1 MYAELAI
8 AFVAGI
14 VWSCADPGVLSHL
27 CFNVMLMAS
36 LSTVLFNANPL
47 LRFDGYYVL
56 SDLIGVPN
64 LYTVAQQYWNYAVR
78 RYLLG
83 IKSSLPVMTPGR
95 GLFIRVY
102 AVASWAWR
110 VTICISLVVGAS
122 VLFHGAGM
130 LLAIGAVVAWVAPW
144 LMRTV
149 AQLTNRA
156 APVSWLRFGTL
167 LTAMGVTIAA
177 AFWCNWP
184 MAHRATGIVQYAEVA
199 QVRAPVAGFVDE
211 LFVTDGQVLE
221 AGVPIARLR
230 NEKLEAELADL
241 KLAETQST
249 IRMRVYERTKE
260 LAKAA
265 EEEEV
270 LQSLRHRITTTSQQV
285 DELTIRA
292 VEGGRVMRK
301 NLEAVVGVYARE
313 GDLIAAIV
321 HDDSK
326 ELILTVAQDDVE
338 HLSAEANR
346 SIQFLPAGRSM
357 VTCELTQVDPRASTL
372 PIHDALCSSNGGS
385 LAVRS
390 TVDAE
395 GTKIELLKP
404 HFKGVATIPLE
415 LNEELLVGHR
425 GTVYIENQSHSVAFH
440 LYRRFSAWIEL
451 MAGQTEV

>member
-1 MYAELAI
+1 
-8 AFVAGI
+8 
-14 VWSCADPGVLSHL
+14 
-27 CFNVMLMAS
+27 
-36 LSTVLFNANPL
+36 
-47 LRFDGYYVL
+47 
-56 SDLIGVPN
+56 
-64 LYTVAQQYWNYAVR
+64 
-78 RYLLG
+78 
-83 IKSSLPVMTPGR
+83 
-95 GLFIRVY
+95 
-102 AVASWAWR
+102 
-110 VTICISLVVGAS
+110 
-122 VLFHGAGM
+122 
-130 LLAIGAVVAWVAPW
+130 
-144 LMRTV
+144 
-149 AQLTNRA
+149 
-156 APVSWLRFGTL
+156 
-167 LTAMGVTIAA
+167 
-177 AFWCNWP
+177 
-184 MAHRATGIVQYAEVA
+184 
-199 QVRAPVAGFVDE
+199 
-211 LFVTDGQVLE
+211 
-221 AGVPIARLR
+221 
-230 NEKLEAELADL
+230 
-241 KLAETQST
+241 
-249 IRMRVYERTKE
+249 MRVYERTKE